1 MERPPLVARINP
13 LPVEITPALASR
25 RRTLASEA
33 TGRVLD
39 LGDWS
44 DHLDSYRVGAE
55 VTEVVPAAGPSD
67 VAAPDGSFDSIVS
80 LVRSPLVDDL
90 DGYIE
95 WLLAALAPD
104 GRIGFLE
111 PVCRP
116 GRTGGVLALGGRLG
130 SSLGGLHLDRDIPAD
145 LRSHGLIVTDL
156 FRFEVAS
163 LSAPLRPFT
172 LGWARRSVAP

>member
-44 DHLDSYRVGAE
+44 DHLDDYRVGDA
-55 VTEVVPAAGPSD
+55 VDEVVHAPGPSGVDPDAGP
-67 VAAPDGSFDSIVS
+67 FDSIVS
-80 LVRSPLVDDL
+80 LVRSPLVADL

-95 WLLAALAPD
+95 WLLESLAPD

-116 GRTGGVLALGGRLG
+116 GRTGRLLELGGRLG
-130 SSLGGLHLDRDIPAD
+130 RSLGGLHLDRDIPAD
-145 LRSHGLIVTDL
+145 LRSHGLVVTDL
-156 FRFEVAS
+156 YRFEVAS

-172 LGWARRSVAP
+172 LGWARRPVAS